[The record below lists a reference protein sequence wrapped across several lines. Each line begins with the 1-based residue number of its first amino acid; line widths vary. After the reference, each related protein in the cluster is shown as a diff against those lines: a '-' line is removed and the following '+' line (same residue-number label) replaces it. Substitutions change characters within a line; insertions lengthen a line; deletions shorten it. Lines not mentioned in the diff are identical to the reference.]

1 MSLLKWSLVCMS
13 SPLFFFSAVS
23 RVNLKCYLAPAS
35 RFVPSFLKRVGI
47 DVIPSPSFSLSDKDV
62 ERQWK
67 KEQVKKFLFQLCFVH
82 THKSRRFPQSFFSF
96 FFHSTYLFILVFSH
110 SSCHIKVKR
119 VFGLLSEYQMLV
131 GFKMHHK
138 HKSHVCE
145 FVANSFFFFFAIET
159 NPWQAEEKRR
169 QLMLHS
175 LYHLS
180 SSVKV
185 KVKTKVFL
193 ST

>member
-1 MSLLKWSLVCMS
+1 M
-13 SPLFFFSAVS
+13 
-23 RVNLKCYLAPAS
+23 
-35 RFVPSFLKRVGI
+35 SFLLR
-47 DVIPSPSFSLSDKDV
+47 PSVCQTKTWSGNEKKNRLRSFSFSFVLFTHTKAAASHNHF
-62 ERQWK
+62 
-67 KEQVKKFLFQLCFVH
+67 FL
-82 THKSRRFPQSFFSF
+82 FSF
-96 FFHSTYLFILVFSH
+96 FFRSTYLFILVFSH